1 MMLFPYSTLPPMS
14 ATQDLTLLL
23 VRDAAE
29 PEMWIDIWA
38 RSYPLVQQVSCV
50 ADEGIAQ
57 WQSKINTAWQLI
69 PGQAMIVAHGA
80 GVPAV
85 MAWQF
90 QNSMRSQQRIR
101 GMILVSPLQSA
112 CMDDEWHTL
121 KRARTNCKAA
131 LVIGQDENPLCPT
144 DWASD
149 TATIWQARLLRAP
162 QSGHLNQRLGGWQ
175 WGMRLMQEM
184 LWDN

>member
-1 MMLFPYSTLPPMS
+1 MS
-14 ATQDLTLLL
+14 AAQDLTLLL

-38 RSYPLVQQVSCV
+38 RSYPLVQQVAC
-50 ADEGIAQ
+50 AAEEGIAQ

-90 QNSMRSQQRIR
+90 QNSMRGQQRIR
-101 GMILVSPLQSA
+101 GMILVSPLRSA
-112 CMDDEWHTL
+112 FVDDEWHTL
-121 KRARTNCKAA
+121 QRAHTNCKAA
-131 LVIGQDENPLCPT
+131 LVIGQDESPLCPT
-144 DWASD
+144 DWTSD
-149 TATIWQARLLRAP
+149 IAARWQARLLRAP
-162 QSGHLNQRLGGWQ
+162 QPGHLNHRLGGWQ

>member
-69 PGQAMIVAHGA
+69 PGRHGLA
-80 GVPAV
+80 VPKQHA
-85 MAWQF
+85 QPTTHSRHDF
-90 QNSMRSQQRIR
+90 
-101 GMILVSPLQSA
+101 GLSPAICL
-112 CMDDEWHTL
+112 H
-121 KRARTNCKAA
+121 
-131 LVIGQDENPLCPT
+131 G
-144 DWASD
+144 
-149 TATIWQARLLRAP
+149 
-162 QSGHLNQRLGGWQ
+162 
-175 WGMRLMQEM
+175 
-184 LWDN
+184 